1 MSVGMSRAEDVGDE
15 KKVKK
20 KKNKQQLVRERE
32 LEEIRQ
38 VISTAFGRRFLW
50 RILIKCGMFQT
61 LSGYTEL
68 SMAIKSGKRDMGLWL
83 VNEINEADKN
93 GYIKLIQED
102 LKDA

>member
-1 MSVGMSRAEDVGDE
+1 
-15 KKVKK
+15 
-20 KKNKQQLVRERE
+20 
-32 LEEIRQ
+32 
-38 VISTAFGRRFLW
+38 
-50 RILIKCGMFQT
+50 MFQT

-68 SMAIKSGKRDMGLWL
+68 SMAIKSGKRDMGLWI